1 MVDIFW
7 LIWYTL
13 TTVKK
18 GDNPEMTNRTYYV
31 EDAMGD
37 AFVAAMERLEEAI
50 PCFLE
55 LVDIDTVYIECRLED
70 VKMMERYLAPY
81 I

>member
-1 MVDIFW
+1 MVDIF
-7 LIWYTL
+7 LLMWYTL

-18 GDNPEMTNRTYYV
+18 GDNPKMTNRTYYA

-37 AFVAAMERLEEAI
+37 AFVAAMERLADVI

-55 LVDIDTVYIECRLED
+55 LVDIDTIYIECRLED
-70 VKMMERYLAPY
+70 VGTVERYLAPY
-81 I
+81 V

>member
-1 MVDIFW
+1 MVDIFL

-18 GDNPEMTNRTYYV
+18 GDNPKMTNRIYYV
-31 EDAMGD
+31 KDAMSD
-37 AFVAAMERLEEAI
+37 AFIVAMEKLEEVI

-55 LVDIDTVYIECRLED
+55 LIDIDTVYVECRLED
-70 VKMMERYLAPY
+70 VETVERFLAPY
-81 I
+81 V